1 MCTTINAV
9 NIPIQ
14 KVPQHLR
21 KKGKSKL
28 LGNTSDLFNVC
39 NLQLLFHGKTVEIIS
54 TKDQRILRG
63 VDSMNPPRWNEK
75 GVSGGQLY
83 SAASLYQVT
92 EESLRLLARQNPL
105 LVSLQVVI
113 CWWYQEKYLQ
123 KTNKIKKIER
133 NHLQKR
139 GIRYTFSP
147 LSTWYQT
154 EVPPK
159 SI

>member
-28 LGNTSDLFNVC
+28 LRNTSYFFNVS

-54 TKDQRILRG
+54 TKDQRILRS
-63 VDSMNPPRWNEK
+63 VDRMNPPRWNEK

-123 KTNKIKKIER
+123 KTNKIKK
-133 NHLQKR
+133 N
-139 GIRYTFSP
+139 
-147 LSTWYQT
+147 
-154 EVPPK
+154 
-159 SI
+159 